1 MTASTAR
8 AEFLKVA
15 ERLAVAENATI
26 AARWG
31 EDALDSSQSSVLAD
45 EADAAT
51 EAARQLAQLAQVRA
65 VDLVVVEGLWPDLEG
80 KTVRITYNGQFG
92 IATTADLLVTKA
104 KLNRNVGTTEI
115 EGEVIL

>member
-8 AEFLKVA
+8 AEFLKAA
-15 ERLAVAENATI
+15 ERLAVAQNATI

-31 EDALDSSQSSVLAD
+31 EDAQDTSQSSVLAE

-80 KTVRITYNGQFG
+80 KTVRIAYNGQFG